1 MSSTTRV
8 QQKRFVGNET
18 LLKKV
23 SFKWVCTQS
32 EELSSIKKTTT
43 VLLQK
48 KWCSSTRAPNAKS
61 DVLNS
66 MSTGTVAVNSMW
78 ISIKDFGL
86 DAKTAQGKD
95 MERNLEN
102 DVGEGIG
109 EGSDTKFGRRS
120 SGRFSEGFG
129 GELGNGLGEESG
141 KGLHKGLSED
151 TRDRLERSQGRLSNV
166 ESRTDLIQ
174 DRVEDVF
181 GSRERVSSILKPRKR
196 LGFANF
202 LGQLIDSDVVLI
214 FLQSTRI
221 GILLGATAGGECYL
235 SESGSRR

>member
-8 QQKRFVGNET
+8 QQKRFVGNEI

-61 DVLNS
+61 DLLNS

-78 ISIKDFGL
+78 ISIKDFEL
-86 DAKTAQGKD
+86 DAKKAQGKD

-102 DVGEGIG
+102 DVGKG
-109 EGSDTKFGRRS
+109 
-120 SGRFSEGFG
+120 
-129 GELGNGLGEESG
+129 SG
-141 KGLHKGLSED
+141 KEMIRSLAEDPAGGLAKDLAENSATDLVENQGKGF
-151 TRDRLERSQGRLSNV
+151 TRDSAKILG
-166 ESRTDLIQ
+166 TDLKE
-174 DRVEDVF
+174 VKEDF
-181 GSRERVSSILKPRKR
+181 PTSSV
-196 LGFANF
+196 G
-202 LGQLIDSDVVLI
+202 LI
-214 FLQSTRI
+214 
-221 GILLGATAGGECYL
+221 
-235 SESGSRR
+235 